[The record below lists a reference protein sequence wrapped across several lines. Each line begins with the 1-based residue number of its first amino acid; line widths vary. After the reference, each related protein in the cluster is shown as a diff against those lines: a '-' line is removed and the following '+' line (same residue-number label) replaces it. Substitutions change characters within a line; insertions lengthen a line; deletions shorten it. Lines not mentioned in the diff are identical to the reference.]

1 MRYRSPVTFLS
12 WIALVGA
19 LLLMMAL
26 SSAFLRRLPVS
37 SAAIYLGVGA
47 ILGPAGVALL
57 RFDVASSS
65 VWIERL
71 TEVAVIVSLFVG
83 GLRLRLPL
91 RDPAWRA
98 AFLLAG
104 PVMLLSIL
112 GVAFL
117 AHVWWHLPLATALL
131 AGAILA
137 PTDPVLASSLSVNDA
152 KDDDRMRYGLS
163 GEAGLNDGMAFPFVV
178 FALLWAKHGGI
189 GAWTG
194 AWFLERIVWAVPAAL
209 LVGFI
214 LGRVIGRMA
223 IGLRSRQRDT
233 AAPNDFLAL
242 ALIALSYAG
251 AETIGAWGFLAVFAA
266 GVGLR
271 SAEINVVNNA
281 PHPEH
286 RRRVEEA
293 GDEGELAHPPA
304 EDLVAPTVEAADLD
318 EPAVAAG
325 VLVGEVI
332 SFGDTLERLLEVLLV
347 VIVGAAVVSAF
358 TLRGAFLALA
368 LFVVIRPAATWVCL
382 AGSPTS
388 RHQRALMGWFGI
400 RGIGSIY
407 YLTYAL
413 NHGAREHA
421 DVLVPLTMT
430 VVAASVLLHGIS
442 GQPILKRYE
451 RSLVRPRHGQK

>member
-1 MRYRSPVTFLS
+1 MSFHA
-12 WIALVGA
+12 WIALTGA
-19 LLLMMAL
+19 LLLTMAL
-26 SSAFLRRLPVS
+26 SSAFLRQLPIS
-37 SAAIYLGVGA
+37 SSAIYLGVGV
-47 ILGPAGVALL
+47 ILSPVGVGLL
-57 RFDVASSS
+57 GLEVGSSS
-65 VWIERL
+65 VWLERL
-71 TEVAVIVSLFVG
+71 AEVAVIVSLFVG

-112 GVAFL
+112 GVAFV
-117 AHVWWHLPLATALL
+117 AHVWLHISLATALL

-137 PTDPVLASSLSVNDA
+137 PTDPVLASAISVNDA
-152 KDDDRMRYGLS
+152 KDKDRMRYGVS

-178 FALLWAKHGGI
+178 FALLWAQHGGL
-189 GAWTG
+189 GGWTG
-194 AWFLERIVWAVPAAL
+194 AWFVERIVWAVPAAL
-209 LVGFI
+209 VFGFV
-214 LGRVIGRMA
+214 LGRGVGRMA
-223 IGLRSRQRDT
+223 IALRSRQRDN
-233 AAPNDFLAL
+233 AAPSDFLAL
-242 ALIALSYAG
+242 ALIALSYVG

-271 SAEINVVNNA
+271 GAEIKVVHNA

-286 RRRVEEA
+286 RRRVEES
-293 GDEGELAHPPA
+293 GGRELAHPPA
-304 EDLVAPTVEAADLD
+304 EDLVAPSVEAADLD

-358 TLRGAFLALA
+358 TLGGALLALA
-368 LFVVIRPAATWVCL
+368 LFVVIRPAATWMCL

-388 RHQRALMGWFGI
+388 RLQRALMGWFGI

-413 NHGAREHA
+413 NHGAREDA
-421 DVLVPLTMT
+421 DVLVPITMT
-430 VVAASVLLHGIS
+430 AIAASVLLHGIS
-442 GQPILKRYE
+442 SQPILSRYE
-451 RSLVRPRHGQK
+451 RSLDRPPRRS

>member
-1 MRYRSPVTFLS
+1 MSFLS
-12 WIALVGA
+12 WIALSGA

-37 SAAIYLGVGA
+37 TSAIYLGLGIALSPVG
-47 ILGPAGVALL
+47 LGLL
-57 RFDVASSS
+57 RFDIATSS
-65 VWIERL
+65 VWLERL

-112 GVAFL
+112 GVAFV
-117 AHVWWHLPLATALL
+117 AHFWLGLSLATALL

-137 PTDPVLASSLSVNDA
+137 PTDPVLASSISVNDA
-152 KDDDRMRYGLS
+152 KDKDRMRYGVA

-178 FALLWAKHGGI
+178 FALLWAQRGDVASWAG
-189 GAWTG
+189 T
-194 AWFLERIVWAVPAAL
+194 WFVERIVWAIPAAL
-209 LVGFI
+209 LFGFL
-214 LGRVIGRMA
+214 LGRAVGRIA

-271 SAEINVVNNA
+271 RAEITIVRKA
-281 PHPEH
+281 PHPQHQQQVDESD
-286 RRRVEEA
+286 A
-293 GDEGELAHPPA
+293 GHLAHPPA
-304 EDLVAPTVEAADLD
+304 EDLVAPSVDAADLD

-332 SFGDTLERLLEVLLV
+332 SFGDTVERILEVLLV
-347 VIVGAAVVSAF
+347 VIVGAAVATAF
-358 TLRGAFLALA
+358 SLSGVFLALA
-368 LFVVIRPAATWVCL
+368 LYVVIRPAAALACL
-382 AGSPTS
+382 AASPTS
-388 RHQRALMGWFGI
+388 RLQRALMGWFGI

-413 NHGAREHA
+413 NHGAHDEA
-421 DVLVPLTMT
+421 GVLVPVTMT
-430 VVAASVLLHGIS
+430 AVAVSVLLHGIS
-442 GQPILKRYE
+442 SQPILRRYE
-451 RSLVRPRHGQK
+451 QSLGHAGEGSREAARQKR